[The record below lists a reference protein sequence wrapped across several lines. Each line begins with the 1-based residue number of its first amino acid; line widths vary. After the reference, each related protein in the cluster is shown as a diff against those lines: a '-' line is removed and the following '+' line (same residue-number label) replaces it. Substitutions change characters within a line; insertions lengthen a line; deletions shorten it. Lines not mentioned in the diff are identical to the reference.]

1 MTGYLTLNGSGS
13 EQLAVFDGVVMSVD
27 EARLPVSDDGLLRGD
42 GVFEAL
48 RVYAGRP
55 FGLEEHLQ
63 RLVRSA
69 EGILLELDIS
79 QIAND
84 VAQLID
90 ARGPHDFQ
98 MRIVVTRGG
107 HRLVLSE
114 PIPDFAPSISLGI
127 VEYRTTVILDGLK
140 TLSYGANMQAYRL
153 AKARGFDEALLVT
166 PEGQVLEGPTASI
179 FCSLDGE
186 TLITPPLGESILASI
201 TRATLLANVEVE
213 ERPISRDELL
223 TAKEAFLCASI
234 REVQPINRIEG
245 LELPVPG
252 PLTLA
257 AQDAYRAAVEAR
269 LEGPG
274 AKTA

>member
-1 MTGYLTLNGSGS
+1 M
-13 EQLAVFDGVVMSVD
+13 AAD
-27 EARLPVSDDGLLRGD
+27 EARLPVTDNGLLRGD

-69 EGILLELDIS
+69 EGIMLELDIA
-79 QIAND
+79 Q
-84 VAQLID
+84 VAREVDQLID

-107 HRLVLSE
+107 HRIVLSE

-140 TLSYGANMQAYRL
+140 TLSYGANMHSYRL
-153 AKARGFDEALLVT
+153 AQERGFDEALLVT
-166 PEGQVLEGPTASI
+166 PDGNVLEGPTASI

-201 TRATLLANVEVE
+201 TRRTLLDHLPVE
-213 ERPISRDELL
+213 ERPLSRDDLL

-234 REVQPINRIEG
+234 REVQPVNRIES
-245 LELPVPG
+245 LELPAPG
-252 PLTLA
+252 PLTAA
-257 AQDAYRAAVEAR
+257 AQVAYRQAVEAR
-269 LEGPG
+269 LESYG